1 MTQEQIEDN
10 ITYCF
15 LDTNVFLHF
24 QLFDTVDWLN
34 VLDAQNVFLML
45 TTTVIEELDN
55 HKDDHKNPGR
65 KKRAREILSRL
76 KEVLPRTNA
85 GNPVVL
91 KQSVTLLEV
100 LDEPIVNWEEL
111 RLDRHKADDYII
123 ASIISFSE
131 LHPSADIRFV
141 TEDFPAQR
149 KALRRNIKVVD
160 PENKIARLED
170 FSLEAA
176 EQRRKDRELQE
187 LKNRLPKLEI
197 GFPNE
202 DEGKLEKHMILPLPA
217 KDTLSQNVEVL
228 SKAFNEQYIPINV
241 ANSRKRLESIAKDSK
256 DLTSVENVREFRK
269 DYEKYLEKLEAATR
283 IDYLRKFGH
292 YCRLFIELQ
301 NNGTSPATGI
311 EIVLQFPRGSVIIDT
326 NDEGEEVDLPK
337 EPQPK
342 WMVPPPSSPSSLD
355 IFGGISQLYAPTSFV
370 PNLTYSIGNYD
381 PNTALLAARL
391 KLRGPICNKTG
402 DTHIVIYKAPEL
414 QHETLWRMPT
424 MVAYIWPDNKSGF
437 PIKYQIY
444 ANELPSKTEGQLHIS
459 WEQQSIMN

>member
-1 MTQEQIEDN
+1 MAQEDN
-10 ITYCF
+10 VTYCF

-24 QLFDTVDWLN
+24 QLFDTVDWLS

-76 KEVLPRTNA
+76 KDVLPKTTA
-85 GNPVVL
+85 GNPVLL
-91 KQSVTLLEV
+91 KQGITLLEV
-100 LDEPIVNWEEL
+100 LDEPTVKWEEL
-111 RLDRHKADDYII
+111 RLDPQKADDYII
-123 ASIISFSE
+123 ASIISFRE
-131 LHPSADIRFV
+131 LHPSADIRFI

-187 LKNRLPKLEI
+187 LKNRSPKLEI

-217 KDTLSQNVEVL
+217 TGTLSQNVEVL

-241 ANSRKRLESIAKDSK
+241 ANSRKRLEGIARDSK
-256 DLTSVENVREFRK
+256 DLTSVENIKEFRK
-269 DYEKYLEKLEAATR
+269 DYEKYLEKFEGASR
-283 IDYLRKFGH
+283 IDYLRKFGL
-292 YCRLFIELQ
+292 YCSLFIELQ
-301 NNGTSPATGI
+301 NNGTTPATGI
-311 EIVLQFPRGSVIIDT
+311 EIVLQFPRGSVIIDAD
-326 NDEGEEVDLPK
+326 DEGEEVDLPK

-342 WMVPPPSSPSSLD
+342 WMVPPPSSLPSSLN
-355 IFGGISQLYAPTSFV
+355 IFGGIGQLYAPASVV
-370 PNLTYSIGNYD
+370 PNLTYSIGNHD

-391 KLRGPICNKTG
+391 RKRGPICNKIG
-402 DTHIVIYKAPEL
+402 DTHIVTYKAPEL
-414 QHETLWRMPT
+414 QHESLWRMPS
-424 MVAYIWPDNKSGF
+424 MVAYIWPDDKSGF
-437 PIKYQIY
+437 SIKYQIY
-444 ANELPSKTEGQLHIS
+444 ANELPRRVEGQLHVS
-459 WEQQSIMN
+459 WETTERMN